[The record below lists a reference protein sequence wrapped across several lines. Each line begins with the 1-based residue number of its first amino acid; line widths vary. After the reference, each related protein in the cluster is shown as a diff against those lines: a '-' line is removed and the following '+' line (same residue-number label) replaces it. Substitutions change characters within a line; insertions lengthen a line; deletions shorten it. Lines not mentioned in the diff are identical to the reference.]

1 MIDMAA
7 RVERAEG
14 RTPVARALR
23 AAAVVAGGLFLVVL
37 AAQRADAAEVSDLT
51 VELPP
56 APLVGRPLEP
66 VVEPVTS
73 RAPGATARTAPPTWD
88 PALPVELPTLRVTA
102 PVPPAVGPVAAVPKA
117 VVADAVEPVAVPTAS
132 DPSPA
137 ATTAAGPDGAGRTAS
152 VAVVVAPGPAVDGG
166 SAATSPDATDG
177 SATDRREVPVG
188 LARVTS
194 GPIAAPG
201 TLLLLLGVLGTVPAA
216 LVVAGGRVAVGAALA
231 PTGPSFRPLAFP
243 G

>member
-1 MIDMAA
+1 MDMAA
-7 RVERAEG
+7 VERAEG
-14 RTPVARALR
+14 RSPVARALR
-23 AAAVVAGGLFLVVL
+23 AAAVIAGGLFLVVL

-73 RAPGATARTAPPTWD
+73 RAPEAPARPAPPTVD
-88 PALPVELPTLRVTA
+88 PALPVELPTLRVPA
-102 PVPPAVGPVAAVPKA
+102 PAPPAVGPVAAVPP
-117 VVADAVEPVAVPTAS
+117 VLLADAVEPLVVPTVG

-137 ATTAAGPDGAGRTAS
+137 PTTAAGPDEAGQTAS
-152 VAVVVAPGPAVDGG
+152 VAVVAAPGPAVDAGT
-166 SAATSPDATDG
+166 ATTSPDATDG
-177 SATDRREVPVG
+177 SPTDRREVPVG
-188 LARVTS
+188 LARVT
-194 GPIAAPG
+194 GGALAAPG
-201 TLLLLLGVLGTVPAA
+201 ALLLLLGVLGTVPVA
-216 LVVAGGRVAVGAALA
+216 LSAAGGRVAVGPALA